1 MSVKWKYLNPFEM
14 YGFENNTVDELK
26 AKRRLLLSQHLAE
39 KNHRE
44 KGNIS
49 FKLKYLCEELY
60 LKTHNPIYK

>member
-1 MSVKWKYLNPFEM
+1 M

-26 AKRRLLLSQHLAE
+26 QKRRLLLSQHLAE